1 MTKRSNFM
9 RSAAIAAVLGISAL
23 GGVVATTAPASAAQ
37 EINIVDGYA
46 LNGYDPVAY
55 FTAGA
60 PTPGSSQY
68 EASHDGATYRF
79 SSAENRDLFNSDPEK
94 YAPQYGGF
102 CAFGAAMGRKFG
114 ADPLAW
120 RVVDGKLYLNLN
132 KQIQE
137 RWVANIPGFIRGAD
151 HNWDIIETIEDAK
164 LADENMAPKGLT
176 IGAQ

>member
-1 MTKRSNFM
+1 MSVSSKSLR
-9 RSAAIAAVLGISAL
+9 VLGLAAAL
-23 GGVVATTAPASAAQ
+23 GVVAIGGTITLSTQAQAAQ
-37 EINIVDGYA
+37 EINIVDGFA

-55 FTAGA
+55 FTLGA

-68 EASHDGATYRF
+68 VAEHEGAKYRF
-79 SSAENRDLFNSDPEK
+79 ASAESRDLFNQNPDK

-120 RVVDGKLYLNLN
+120 RIVDDKLYLNLN
-132 KQIQE
+132 KEIQE
-137 RWVANIPGFIRGAD
+137 RWVQNIPGFIRGAD

-164 LADENMAPKGLT
+164 LADETMAPKGLT